1 MHTAL
6 AVQQF
11 LASINM
17 AIVPHSLYSSDLASY
32 DFLLFPKKK
41 FKLKG

>member
-17 AIVPHSLYSSDLASY
+17 AVVSHSLYSSDLASY
-32 DFLLFPKKK
+32 DFLLFPKMKIT
-41 FKLKG
+41 LKG